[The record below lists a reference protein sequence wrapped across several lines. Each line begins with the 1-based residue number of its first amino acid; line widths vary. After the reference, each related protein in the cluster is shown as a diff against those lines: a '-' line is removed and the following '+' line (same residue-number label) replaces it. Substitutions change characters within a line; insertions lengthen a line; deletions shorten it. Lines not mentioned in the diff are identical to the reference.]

1 MHLLTFSSHRCQLKQ
16 PLTPKHPFRDISS
29 LCTPTAFSRGLTSS
43 RFNLLPSQ
51 IRLPT
56 RWDTVTPGQWGQQDR
71 GCQPGDGD
79 GTWQPRN
86 LPCPQHGV
94 RPMPAQSFAPPGAG
108 WSLRSLAM
116 VPQSPSSLQLG
127 LGSTGWA
134 APVAPACPSAGA
146 GCARQPSPTGPAALE
161 QLPLGSTAKAEVKE
175 VLDSK

>member
-1 MHLLTFSSHRCQLKQ
+1 MSAKAAPHPETSLLGHLFFVYTHGFLKRFGLLQ
-16 PLTPKHPFRDISS
+16 IQSPPFPDS
-29 LCTPTAFSRGLTSS
+29 
-43 RFNLLPSQ
+43 PSYQ
-51 IRLPT
+51 
-56 RWDTVTPGQWGQQDR
+56 WDTVTPGQWGQQDR
-71 GCQPGDGD
+71 GCRPGDGD

-86 LPCPQHGV
+86 LPRPQRGV
-94 RPMPAQSFAPPGAG
+94 RPMPAQRFAPLGAG

-116 VPQSPSSLQLG
+116 VPQSPGSLQLG

-134 APVAPACPSAGA
+134 APVAPTCPSAGA